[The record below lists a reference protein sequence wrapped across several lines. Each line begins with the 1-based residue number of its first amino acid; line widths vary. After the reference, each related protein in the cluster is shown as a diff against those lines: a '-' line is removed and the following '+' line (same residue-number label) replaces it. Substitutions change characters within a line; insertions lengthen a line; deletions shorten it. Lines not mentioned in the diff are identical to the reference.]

1 MLAGFDILVGFEILA
16 IIYAAHAIMWQLL
29 ERYIGKHCWLACL
42 EHNEK
47 NDVQK
52 SNNHVKSKSEVGK
65 ESVKK
70 IKAHWT
76 QRILMEQSSMSTAIS
91 R

>member
-1 MLAGFDILVGFEILA
+1 MLQMQSCGSCGRSIKISTADW
-16 IIYAAHAIMWQLL
+16 HAW
-29 ERYIGKHCWLACL
+29 EN
-42 EHNEK
+42 NEK

-52 SNNHVKSKSEVGK
+52 LNKHVKSKSSVGK

-76 QRILMEQSSMSTAIS
+76 QCILMEQSSMSTAIS

>member
-1 MLAGFDILVGFEILA
+1 MLHMQSCDSCWRG
-16 IIYAAHAIMWQLL
+16 IYISTADWHAWQ
-29 ERYIGKHCWLACL
+29 Y
-42 EHNEK
+42 NEK

-52 SNNHVKSKSEVGK
+52 LNKPVRLKSAVGK
-65 ESVKK
+65 ELIKK

-76 QRILMEQSSMSTAIS
+76 QPILMDQSSMSTAIS

>member
-1 MLAGFDILVGFEILA
+1 
-16 IIYAAHAIMWQLL
+16 MWKLWGSIKISTADWQAW
-29 ERYIGKHCWLACL
+29 ENI
-42 EHNEK
+42 EK

-52 SNNHVKSKSEVGK
+52 LNLQVKSKSVVGE

-70 IKAHWT
+70 TKAHWT
-76 QRILMEQSSMSTAIS
+76 QRILMDQSSMNTAIS

>member
-1 MLAGFDILVGFEILA
+1 MLN
-16 IIYAAHAIMWQLL
+16 
-29 ERYIGKHCWLACL
+29 K
-42 EHNEK
+42 
-47 NDVQK
+47 
-52 SNNHVKSKSEVGK
+52 HVKLKSVVGK
-65 ESVKK
+65 ELIKK

>member
-1 MLAGFDILVGFEILA
+1 ML
-16 IIYAAHAIMWQLL
+16 
-29 ERYIGKHCWLACL
+29 K
-42 EHNEK
+42 K
-47 NDVQK
+47 
-52 SNNHVKSKSEVGK
+52 HVKTKSAVGK
-65 ESVKK
+65 KSVKK

>member
-1 MLAGFDILVGFEILA
+1 MQSCDSCWRGIQISTADW
-16 IIYAAHAIMWQLL
+16 HAWQ
-29 ERYIGKHCWLACL
+29 C
-42 EHNEK
+42 NEK

-52 SNNHVKSKSEVGK
+52 LNKHVKLKSAVGK
-65 ESVKK
+65 ELIKK

>member
-1 MLAGFDILVGFEILA
+1 MQWCGSCWSG
-16 IIYAAHAIMWQLL
+16 IYISTADWHAW
-29 ERYIGKHCWLACL
+29 EY
-42 EHNEK
+42 NEM

-52 SNNHVKSKSEVGK
+52 LNKHVVSKSAVGK

-70 IKAHWT
+70 ILAHWT
-76 QRILMEQSSMSTAIS
+76 QRILMEQRSMSTAIS

>member
-1 MLAGFDILVGFEILA
+1 MWHMQSCSSCWRGILISTA
-16 IIYAAHAIMWQLL
+16 DWHAW
-29 ERYIGKHCWLACL
+29 EY
-42 EHNEK
+42 NEK

-52 SNNHVKSKSEVGK
+52 LKKHVKSKSAVGK

-76 QRILMEQSSMSTAIS
+76 QGILMEQSSMSTAIS

>member
-1 MLAGFDILVGFEILA
+1 MLLCCSCWKA
-16 IIYAAHAIMWQLL
+16 IYISTADWHAW
-29 ERYIGKHCWLACL
+29 EY
-42 EHNEK
+42 NEK

-52 SNNHVKSKSEVGK
+52 LNKHVKSKSTVRK

-76 QRILMEQSSMSTAIS
+76 QHILMEQSSMSTAIS

>member
-1 MLAGFDILVGFEILA
+1 MKWLQFPWSGQME
-16 IIYAAHAIMWQLL
+16 AALGTHLPQPCVLWSEPYFLNLQRT
-29 ERYIGKHCWLACL
+29 ECL
-42 EHNEK
+42 E
-47 NDVQK
+47 
-52 SNNHVKSKSEVGK
+52 K

-76 QRILMEQSSMSTAIS
+76 QRILMEQSSMSTVIS